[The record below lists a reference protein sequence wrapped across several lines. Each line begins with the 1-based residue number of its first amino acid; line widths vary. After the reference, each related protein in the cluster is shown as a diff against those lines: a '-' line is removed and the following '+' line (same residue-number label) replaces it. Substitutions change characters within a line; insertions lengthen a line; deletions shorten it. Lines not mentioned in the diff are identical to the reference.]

1 MSPDTFQKSHSLQ
14 EQQEKAS
21 GLQIQS
27 ICRIIIKDL
36 LSGAWSPCFLNILTR
51 VSHFLVP
58 PFILCREK
66 YEKLVSITI
75 QKYRGKKSNLSTA
88 RSVVIAV
95 RFSPPAIPDRQP
107 FPALCPTMALRP
119 LQYVFSHLGTLA
131 NFRSWR
137 CFPNAVQTEDAVL
150 FFGGF

>member
-1 MSPDTFQKSHSLQ
+1 
-14 EQQEKAS
+14 
-21 GLQIQS
+21 
-27 ICRIIIKDL
+27 
-36 LSGAWSPCFLNILTR
+36 
-51 VSHFLVP
+51 
-58 PFILCREK
+58 LCREK

-95 RFSPPAIPDRQP
+95 RFSPSAIPDRQP

-131 NFRSWR
+131 DSWSWR
-137 CFPNAVQTEDAVL
+137 CFPNAVQTEDAIL
-150 FFGGF
+150 FFGGFYPSYSIGEHVPGIFRRIFQISSKKVKSIRSCASL